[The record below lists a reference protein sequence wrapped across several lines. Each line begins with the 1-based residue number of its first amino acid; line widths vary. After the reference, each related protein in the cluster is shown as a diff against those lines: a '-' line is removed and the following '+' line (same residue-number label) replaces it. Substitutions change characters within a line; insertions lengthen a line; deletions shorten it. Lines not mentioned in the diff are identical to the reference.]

1 MKRRA
6 AAFCVGILI
15 SLLPIGAA
23 GQDVEVAKV
32 SFDGNQ
38 SFPSKKLSSQMQTK
52 SVGWFKKHVMRR
64 EPFTYSESALAAD
77 IARIERFYQTEGYLG
92 VEIAP
97 PVLRFGDSGT
107 TVKITIPI
115 KEGKPV
121 RVRSV
126 TRLWDLAGRSGRASD
141 DSTASRSEAGRE
153 TEYFEGLIREA
164 APDLGLAENKR
175 FRDVSLFADWKLMR
189 KQLADNGYPYTVI
202 THELAVSPE
211 EHAAD
216 ITWKLSPGPACRFD
230 TVTVQGN
237 EKVPA
242 GAIIHQVDFKSG
254 DPFNEEF
261 LGRSQRLIYNL
272 GMLSYVTV
280 KAVLGDS
287 LGSAVPVAI
296 SVREAP
302 RFTSRVGAGYG
313 NEDGVRLFA
322 EVRRLGFFG
331 GTRQV
336 TLFVKRSDRDPF
348 FVSLSFVRPAF
359 LTPRTTLTVMP
370 FVRRQDEPA
379 YVVDRAGGS
388 VSLSHVISR
397 SVTITPAYTYE
408 QVRQVSGNVPSNP
421 TGVDDE
427 DAAYP
432 KSTVS
437 VGLTFDS
444 SLPLFDQT
452 RGTFLGGSVDFG
464 GLGFAEDEHY
474 FKTLVELRRYSR
486 LRGFVLAYR
495 VQVGGIEPFQRDG
508 FVPAEECLY
517 TGGSSS
523 VRGWGN
529 SELGPK
535 LDGEPIGGYSLFL
548 GTVEAR
554 YPLYNSFGV
563 AAFADAGNVWT
574 PSFTYR
580 FDDLAYS
587 IGAGI
592 RFKTPIGPVRFDVA
606 WPLAD
611 ARETDENTQ
620 YILSI
625 GQAF

>member
-1 MKRRA
+1 MRKDA
-6 AAFCVGILI
+6 AAFLAGILI
-15 SLLPIGAA
+15 ALIPIGAA
-23 GQDVEVAKV
+23 GQDVEVSKV
-32 SFDGNQ
+32 SFDGNWL
-38 SFPSKKLSSQMQTK
+38 FPEKKLNSLIQTK
-52 SVGWFKKHVMRR
+52 SVGWFKRHIMRR
-64 EPFTYSESALAAD
+64 EPYIYSESVLAAD
-77 IARIERFYQTEGYLG
+77 IARVRRFYQTEGYLG

-97 PVLRFGDSGT
+97 PVLHFSGSGES
-107 TVKITIPI
+107 VKITIPI

-126 TRLWDLAGRSGRASD
+126 KRLWDLSGRVPGASTDSTAGRSA
-141 DSTASRSEAGRE
+141 AGRG
-153 TEYFEGLIREA
+153 TAYFEGLIEEA
-164 APDLGLAENKR
+164 APDLGLAKDKR
-175 FRDVSLFADWKLMR
+175 FRDDALFADWKLMR
-189 KQLADNGYPYTVI
+189 KQLAENGYPYTVI

-216 ITWKLSPGPACRFD
+216 ITWKLSPGPWCRFD
-230 TVTVQGN
+230 TITVQGN

-242 GAIIHQVDFKSG
+242 KAILHQVDFKSG
-254 DPFNEEF
+254 DPFDEGL

-280 KAVLGDS
+280 KAVLSDS
-287 LGSAVPVAI
+287 LGAAIPVAI

-313 NEDGVRLFA
+313 NEDGIRLFA
-322 EVRRLGFFG
+322 EIRKLGLFG
-331 GTRQV
+331 GTRQL

-348 FVSLSFVRPAF
+348 YASLSFVRPAF
-359 LTPRTTLTVMP
+359 FTPRTTLTVMP

-379 YVVDRAGGS
+379 YVVDRAGGNVS
-388 VSLSHVISR
+388 VSHVISR
-397 SVTITPAYTYE
+397 FVTITPSYTYE
-408 QVRQVSGNVPSNP
+408 KVRQVSGNVPSNP

-432 KSTVS
+432 KSTVA

-452 RGTFLGGSVDFG
+452 RGTFIGGSVDWG
-464 GLGFAEDEHY
+464 GLGFGEDEHY
-474 FKTLVELRRYSR
+474 FKTLVELRRYNR
-486 LRGFVLAYR
+486 LRGLVLAYR
-495 VQVGGIEPFQRDG
+495 VQVGGIEPYLPDG

-548 GTVEAR
+548 GSVEAR
-554 YPLYNSFGV
+554 YALAGSFGL
-563 AAFADAGNVWT
+563 AAFADAGNVWA
-574 PSFTYR
+574 PAFTYR

-587 IGAGI
+587 IGAGL
-592 RFKTPIGPVRFDVA
+592 RLKTPIGPVRFDVA
-606 WPLAD
+606 WPLTD
-611 ARETDENTQ
+611 ARDTDESTQ